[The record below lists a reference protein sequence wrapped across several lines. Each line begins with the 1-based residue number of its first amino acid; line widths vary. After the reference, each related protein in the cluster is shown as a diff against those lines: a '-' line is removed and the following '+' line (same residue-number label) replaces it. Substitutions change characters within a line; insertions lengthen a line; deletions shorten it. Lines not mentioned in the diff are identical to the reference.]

1 MRAVDFHGARNKRY
15 PAQRPFQTAAS
26 TEPGAFMLGV
36 TRCRKLTADRLY
48 RIAVQTEITSS
59 AGA

>member
-15 PAQRPFQTAAS
+15 PAQRTLRAAAS
-26 TEPGAFMLGV
+26 AEPRAFMLGV

-48 RIAVQTEITSS
+48 RIAVQPEITSS

>member
-1 MRAVDFHGARNKRY
+1 
-15 PAQRPFQTAAS
+15 
-26 TEPGAFMLGV
+26 MLGV